1 MHNFSA
7 HTNSKKKSSS
17 KAKPQPSSSQ
27 MHPSK
32 VKIYKQKSKQSNAS
46 NAPAKEK
53 LDKAGGDTDACKEV
67 AQDKTTREIQIDI
80 DLTTGNQ
87 TSQLRESTESTLHSK
102 GY

>member
-7 HTNSKKKSSS
+7 HSNSKKKSSS
-17 KAKPQPSSSQ
+17 KAKPQSSSSQ

-32 VKIYKQKSKQSNAS
+32 VKIYKQKSKYSNTS
-46 NAPAKEK
+46 NAPAKDK
-53 LDKAGGDTDACKEV
+53 LDKAGGATGTCKEV
-67 AQDKTTREIQIDI
+67 ARDNTTREIQIDI